1 MKIVGTFDT
10 IERIVVPCPDDG
22 VHQASDKTGMM
33 KGCHSVWLTEASGR
47 KLLCPKGQTCFY
59 YQSPKKATIGYK
71 VFFRVDRD
79 DGLIPYR
86 KKAMLR
92 EWKNRVRLYGAG
104 VAPKP
109 HGIRWI
115 KLNVRLGKKHYR
127 GGAWAIKTQHIQAPQ
142 QAWEDYARG
151 IPYDFKSYDHQL
163 HSPEGYKAFC
173 KTVKKAL
180 DKTGVM
186 ICKGK
191 PSLKLGD
198 CMFDTITNRWYLADC
213 G

>member
-1 MKIVGTFDT
+1 MKIVGRFET
-10 IERIVVPCPDDG
+10 IKRELIACPQDG

-33 KGCHSVWLTEASGR
+33 KGTHSVWLTTEGGR
-47 KLLCPKGQTCFY
+47 RILCPKGQTAFY
-59 YQSPKKATIGYK
+59 YNYKPGLGVK
-71 VFFRVDRD
+71 VFFRVDD
-79 DGLIPYR
+79 QEKLHAFR
-86 KKAMLR
+86 KGAMLQ
-92 EWKNRVRLYGAG
+92 EYHNRTRLYKAG

-109 HGIRWI
+109 YGIKWV
-115 KLNVRLGKKHYR
+115 KLNVRLGKDHFV

-151 IPYDFKSYDHQL
+151 IPYDFKSFDHPL

-173 KTVKKAL
+173 KEVLHAL
-180 DKTGVM
+180 KKTGTV

-198 CMFDTITNRWYLADC
+198 VMFDTLTKRWYLVDA